1 MAIPKEPRQQMI
13 NLMYLVLTALLA
25 LNVSSEILNAFNV
38 IDKSL
43 QNSGKIVDKKN
54 GALFNGFAAQKL
66 KEPGNLK
73 IGIYEKHAQDIMQW
87 SQTLQA
93 DVTTLQ
99 NQLIKDA
106 GGISPEDG
114 LMEKKDDVDIPTE
127 LLVDGPMGKGNGQG
141 YTLKKKLD
149 ALKAKML
156 NIIIDPKDKVD
167 YANNLTINTT
177 PLVTKNVVKPD
188 WVRENFG
195 QMPAIAAHTML
206 TKVKQDIKNAEGQML
221 EYCYKQIGSAVELK
235 PEDIVFDVFS
245 AKITAPSTY
254 LMEGEAFEA
263 DVFLAASSSGS
274 KSKVSINVNGTNL
287 PVNNEGVAKYRSVA
301 GLGEHTVNG
310 TITVLND
317 RTNKSKPYKIEP
329 LKFTVA
335 APSAAISL
343 DKMNVFYIG
352 VDNPVSV
359 NAAGVRT
366 SDLNVSMSNGSISGS
381 NGAYTVRV
389 SAPAG
394 KTTVS
399 VKSNKGK
406 VLAAK
411 EYRVKFIPD
420 PEPRVGNKKAGAM
433 AAGEMK
439 AQMGVAAILENFDFD
454 AKFEVL
460 SFNVGIAAKRE
471 DFVLL
476 PNSGAI
482 FSSAVKAALG
492 KVKPGDIVYVE
503 EIKVRGPDGTTRKL
517 SSIAYKLM

>member
-43 QNSGKIVDKKN
+43 QNSGRIVDLKN
-54 GALFNGFAAQKL
+54 GALFKGFAAQKL
-66 KEPGNLK
+66 KEPGNAA
-73 IGIYEKHAQDIMQW
+73 IPVYEKHAQDIMQW
-87 SQTLQA
+87 SKELQTEVDDLQKE
-93 DVTTLQ
+93 
-99 NQLIKDA
+99 LIKEA
-106 GGISPEDG
+106 GGIVAEDG
-114 LMEKKDDVDIPTE
+114 LMAKKDDVEIPTR
-127 LLVDGPMGKGNGQG
+127 LLVEGAMGKGDGKG
-141 YTLKKKLD
+141 YALKKKLD
-149 ALKAKML
+149 DLRNKML
-156 NIIIDPKDKVD
+156 GIVKQDDKERE
-167 YANNLTINTT
+167 AKNLTINTT
-177 PLVTKNVVKPD
+177 PVTKQKD
-188 WVRENFG
+188 WVRENFA
-195 QMPAIAAHTML
+195 QMPAIAAQTML
-206 TKVKQDIKNAEGQML
+206 TKVKQDIKNAEGQMI
-221 EYCYKQIGSAVELK
+221 EYCYKQIGSTEALK
-235 PEDIVFDVFS
+235 EEDIVFNVFS

-263 DVFLAASSSGS
+263 DVFLAASSSES
-274 KSKVSINVNGTNL
+274 KGKVSINVNGSNIA
-287 PVNNEGVAKYRSVA
+287 VNNEGVAKYRTVA
-301 GLGEHTVNG
+301 GLGEHPVSAS
-310 TITVLND
+310 ITVTND
-317 RTNKSKPYKIEP
+317 RTKKQSTYKTEP

-366 SDLNVSMSNGSISGS
+366 ADLNVSMSNGSISGS

-394 KTTVS
+394 RTTVS

-433 AAGEMK
+433 PAGEMK

-460 SFNVGIAAKRE
+460 SFNIGIAAKRE